1 MADKNVYAII
11 LVGGKG
17 KRLRPLSTDAR
28 PKAFLS
34 ITKDRKTMFAKT
46 VERISRLIPPANII
60 AVANKRHAALVNKE
74 FPKISG
80 DNLLLEPAA
89 KNTAPAIMLAVSTLA
104 RRVKDAILVILPT
117 DQYIAGEDE
126 YLVCVKRG
134 IDFVKS
140 NKNAIIAL
148 AVKPR
153 YPSTGFGYIRFGSR
167 EPGVGGIYK
176 VEEFTEKPDLK
187 RANSYVKSGRY
198 LWNTGA
204 FIFRLSAIIKAMK
217 AFAPRIY
224 RELEDVDNV
233 RRAYHKLPD
242 ISIDFAVMEKAK
254 NIYCVEGAY
263 GWRDMGNFESL
274 RAILISESRD
284 FVSKGKKIIKIL

>member
-1 MADKNVYAII
+1 MADKNVYAVI

-28 PKAFLS
+28 PKAFMS

-46 VERISRLIPPANII
+46 VERISKLVPTANII
-60 AVANKRHAALVNKE
+60 AVANKRHAVLVNKE
-74 FPKISG
+74 FPEISG
-80 DNLLLEPAA
+80 NNLLLEPAA
-89 KNTAPAIMLAVSTLA
+89 KNTAPAIMLAAATLA

-140 NKNAIIAL
+140 NKNAIVAL
-148 AVKPR
+148 GVKPR
-153 YPSTGFGYIRFGSR
+153 HPSTGFGYIRVGRRKS
-167 EPGVGGIYK
+167 GLGGIYK
-176 VEEFTEKPDLK
+176 AERFIEKPDLK
-187 RANSYVKSGRY
+187 RAISYVKSGRC

-224 RELEDVDNV
+224 KGLRDIDDLLK
-233 RRAYHKLPD
+233 AYNRLPD
-242 ISIDFAVMEKAK
+242 ISIDFAIMEKAK

-284 FVSKGKKIIKIL
+284 FVSKGKKIIRIL